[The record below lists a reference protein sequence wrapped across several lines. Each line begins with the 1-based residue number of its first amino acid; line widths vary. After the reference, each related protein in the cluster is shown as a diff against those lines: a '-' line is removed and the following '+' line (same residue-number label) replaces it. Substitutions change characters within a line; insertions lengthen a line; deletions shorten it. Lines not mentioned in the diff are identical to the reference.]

1 MEELSW
7 FISNLS
13 IYSISLPAVVGLL
26 FYHRLEK
33 MQKAIFLL
41 ILLSLITDAS
51 AHWIIHNGG
60 NHQYIYRVFTIAEF
74 TILTFVFA
82 QNISPF
88 LPIRLFQIIGLTF
101 FAFALV
107 DLLWITDIEQF
118 NSYLTAIEGILM
130 IFYAL
135 IFFYKTLNELKI
147 KELEKSPM
155 VWLGIGVLLYF
166 SSSLFIFLFT
176 NYVESS
182 NNTLFIIWGIHGIFS
197 IILNIIYAIILWI
210 KTAK

>member
-13 IYSISLPAVVGLL
+13 IYSIALPAVVGLL
-26 FYHRLEK
+26 SYHRLDK
-33 MQKAIFLL
+33 IQKAIFFL
-41 ILLSLITDAS
+41 ILLSLITDVS
-51 AHWIIHNGG
+51 AHWIIRNVG
-60 NHQYIYRVFTIAEF
+60 NHHYLYRIFTIAEF
-74 TILTFVFA
+74 TLLTYVFA
-82 QNISPF
+82 QSISPF
-88 LPIRLFQIIGLTF
+88 LPDRLFWIIGIGF
-101 FAFALV
+101 IAFALIEV
-107 DLLWITDIEQF
+107 IWITDIQQF
-118 NSYLTAIEGILM
+118 NSYSTALEGIIM

-135 IFFYKTLNELKI
+135 VFFYKTLHELKI

-176 NYVESS
+176 NYVKSS

-210 KTAK
+210 KPAQ